1 MSTITTEQV
10 IAAQQAWGDG
20 IVRISKAHTDGG
32 DFEQIASEHITTL
45 YAYDLG
51 PVLFKPTL
59 AADVQ
64 FRSSFEQALSY
75 FVATNGACPE
85 DGGFAIRGWTAVR
98 FENVDVITYGAT
110 ATAMGNYFFTTPEG
124 DEVKV
129 EYSFGYLL
137 DAEGKVRISLHHS
150 SMPFAG

>member
-1 MSTITTEQV
+1 MSDITHDQV
-10 IAAQQAWGDG
+10 ISAQQAWGDG
-20 IVRISKAHTDGG
+20 IVRIASAHTDGG
-32 DFEQIASEHITTL
+32 DFERAAVDHITTL
-45 YAYDLG
+45 YAYGLT

-59 AADVQ
+59 AKDVQ

-98 FENVDVITYGAT
+98 FENVDVITSGAT
-110 ATAMGNYFFTTPEG
+110 AMAMGNYFFTTPDG

-137 DAEGKVRISLHHS
+137 DAEGKVRINLHHS
-150 SMPFAG
+150 SMPFEG